1 MTQEQKFIEI
11 SKLYFPIDEKLV
23 YSKELLIDIK
33 LRREYFIEG
42 CEYQLKEQKR
52 SYSEEDMQEMYN
64 YGYNNYLPYEKAI
77 EQFKNKYEKTNSS
90 TMATR

>member
-1 MTQEQKFIEI
+1 MTQEQKFIEA

-42 CEYQLKEQKR
+42 CKYQLKEQKT
-52 SYSEEDMQEMYN
+52 SYNEEDMQEMYN

-77 EQFKNKYEKTNSS
+77 EQFKNKYEKTDSS